1 MKRVVSFA
9 VAPWL
14 LAAMAAGLT
23 GCGSESGRTASAPTA
38 VPATAQP
45 ETVVGEAYAE
55 TEATIEAIDPK
66 TRTVT
71 LRAADGKTQTV
82 QAPVDVDLT
91 VLKKGDVVILGA
103 YQRVSVRALSPG
115 SAPLGVTRE
124 VAAARSQPG
133 ETPGR
138 VLAEA
143 TRVVSE
149 VTAIDLA
156 NNRVTLKGAD
166 GLARTLDVKN
176 PENQRKL
183 QTLKVGDLVEIDL
196 IEAVGVELKPRS

>member
-55 TEATIEAIDPK
+55 TEATIEAIDAK
-66 TRTVT
+66 TRNVT

-124 VAAARSQPG
+124 VAAAHSQPG

-183 QTLKVGDLVEIDL
+183 QTLKVGELVEIDL
-196 IEAVGVELKPRS
+196 IEAVAVELKPRS

>member
-1 MKRVVSFA
+1 MKRVFS
-9 VAPWL
+9 VAMTPL
-14 LAAMAAGLT
+14 LLGALAAGLT
-23 GCGSESGRTASAPTA
+23 GCGSESGRMASAPPA

-71 LRAADGKTQTV
+71 LRAADGQTQPV
-82 QAPVDVDLT
+82 QAPADVDLSA
-91 VLKKGDVVILGA
+91 LKKGDLVIIGA
-103 YQRVSVRALSPG
+103 YERVSVKALLPG
-115 SAPLGVTRE
+115 SAPLGAMRE
-124 VAAARSQPG
+124 VATARSQPG

-138 VLAEA
+138 VVAEA

-156 NNRVTLKGAD
+156 NNKVTLKGAE
-166 GLARTLDVKN
+166 GSAVTFDVKN

-183 QTLKVGDLVEIDL
+183 QTLKVGDLVEINF
-196 IEAVGVELKPRS
+196 IEAVSVELKPRR